1 MVRGIELFRERFAAF
16 SDAFI
21 VIGGTACDIGLQA
34 YGGFRRTKDI
44 DMVVVTESVDT
55 AFADALHAFLR
66 EGGYE
71 CYVSRD
77 RKPHFYRFLSP
88 KAQAFPFQI
97 ELLSHSLIPEHPE
110 LPFTPISLDESVRSL
125 SAIVLDPDYYEYAK
139 THRDNTSGV
148 PCLTVDALVVFK
160 CAAYL
165 NLRADREKNP
175 ASVRAD
181 DLNKHR
187 NDVFRLIGAI
197 PEGRTYVLPE
207 PIRRRTAEF
216 ADAFPVDSSEWDAIR
231 SSVGR
236 LALSPEVYMRRLRSY
251 FGL

>member
-16 SDAFI
+16 GNAFI

-44 DMVVVTESVDT
+44 DMVVVTESVDA
-55 AFADALHAFLR
+55 AFADAMHAFLR

-88 KAQAFPFQI
+88 KDKSFPAQI
-97 ELLSHSLIPEHPE
+97 ELLSHSLLPE
-110 LPFTPISLDESVRSL
+110 LPDSPFTPISLDESVRSL

-139 THRDNTSGV
+139 THRDGSSGI

-165 NLRADREKNP
+165 NLRADRERDP

-187 NDVFRLIGAI
+187 NDIFRLIGAM
-197 PEGRTYVLPE
+197 PEGRTYVLPD
-207 PIRRRTAEF
+207 PIRRKTAEF
-216 ADAFPVDSSEWDAIR
+216 ANAFPVDSPEWDAIR
-231 SSVGR
+231 AAVGR
-236 LALSPEVYMRRLRSY
+236 LALSPEVYTRRLRSC